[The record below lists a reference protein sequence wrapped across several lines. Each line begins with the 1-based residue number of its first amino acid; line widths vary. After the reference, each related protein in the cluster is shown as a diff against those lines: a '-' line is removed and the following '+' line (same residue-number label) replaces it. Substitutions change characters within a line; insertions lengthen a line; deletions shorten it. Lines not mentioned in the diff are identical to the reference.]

1 VVLGPF
7 LARGSKFEGAW
18 QKEWDDLATMPPDK
32 FQDAA
37 KVLID
42 TIDGFGTDESPQ
54 CVADQT
60 RLISSHRAL
69 TGEEM
74 GTSLLSI
81 DFDVDTYLE
90 RGGRLLD
97 LDLIPSA
104 SDRAA
109 IEATADTMSQATLNR
124 IARVGRF
131 LVRVGELAEAD
142 AKVCKTLTEDQLRS
156 IWRGAAPAV
165 SDTPQ

>member
-1 VVLGPF
+1 
-7 LARGSKFEGAW
+7 
-18 QKEWDDLATMPPDK
+18 
-32 FQDAA
+32 
-37 KVLID
+37 
-42 TIDGFGTDESPQ
+42 
-54 CVADQT
+54 
-60 RLISSHRAL
+60 
-69 TGEEM
+69 M

-142 AKVCKTLTEDQLRS
+142 AKVGKTLTEDQLRS

>member
-1 VVLGPF
+1 
-7 LARGSKFEGAW
+7 
-18 QKEWDDLATMPPDK
+18 
-32 FQDAA
+32 
-37 KVLID
+37 
-42 TIDGFGTDESPQ
+42 
-54 CVADQT
+54 
-60 RLISSHRAL
+60 
-69 TGEEM
+69 M

-81 DFDVDTYLE
+81 DFDVEAYLE

-97 LDLIPSA
+97 LEMILSA
-104 SDRAA
+104 SDRAV

-131 LVRVGELAEAD
+131 LTRVGELAEAD
-142 AKVCKTLTEDQLRS
+142 AKVGKTFTEEQLRI